1 MSWIIKQKIGK
12 KLGKYSLPT
21 YCFLRDLREG
31 NMRLQNADEE
41 QSKLVKRLRGI
52 Y

>member
-21 YCFLRDLREG
+21 YCFSRDLREG